1 MLTVRNFRNDNVPYL
16 RLQSATVAF
25 IFILFGTIGLANA
38 TLDDEA
44 AQPAKMPD
52 IYIDQTIVSVAGNTR
67 RELYADLLRV
77 CQEEGITSK
86 ALTKEE
92 RSRLGTIRLQ
102 RWIDAERTAYRLE
115 SWDYELGDPRKTP
128 KCHFSLVS
136 RGRHVLIDQHG
147 LRGFNLND
155 NSVID
160 SRPLNN
166 SDAALLLRRPANS
179 NTNPGSSKRF
189 VAGQPCVQSTLP
201 GSAKSI
207 TCTWSGGADWGFEPQ
222 SNGIESVM
230 TANPYA
236 LFKNIVLYQEPA
248 GNNMDR
254 IRTVVFNLRD
264 PLDGSAMRPAFATA
278 LPADRPRY

>member
-1 MLTVRNFRNDNVPYL
+1 MKLCNQWKCR
-16 RLQSATVAF
+16 
-25 IFILFGTIGLANA
+25 
-38 TLDDEA
+38 
-44 AQPAKMPD
+44 
-52 IYIDQTIVSVAGNTR
+52 IYIIDQTIISVAGNTR

-92 RSRLGTIRLQ
+92 RLRLGSIRLQ
-102 RWIDAERTAYRLE
+102 RWIDAKRTAYRLE

-136 RGRHVLIDQHG
+136 RGRHVLLDQHG

-166 SDAALLLRRPANS
+166 IDAALILRRPLNS
-179 NTNPGSSKRF
+179 NAKPAASKRF
-189 VAGQPCVQSTLP
+189 VAGQPCLQSKLP
-201 GSAKSI
+201 GSARSI
-207 TCTWSGGADWGFEPQ
+207 ICTWSGGAEWGFEPQ
-222 SNGIESVM
+222 STGITSVM
-230 TANPYA
+230 AVNNDA
-236 LFKNIVLYQEPA
+236 LFRNIVLYQEPA

-264 PLDGSAMRPAFATA
+264 ALDVSAMRPAFATA
-278 LPADRPRY
+278 LPADRPRH